1 VEISA
6 PLQET
11 LWTPNSS
18 RESKEVSEL
27 LDQLENKF
35 GGNIIHRYL
44 PDEHHLPERSIKL
57 AASLTEK
64 PAIAWRNDRLRPI
77 QLLPVPHAVEVM
89 APIPDYPPMTFR
101 YKGRLHKVE
110 KADGPERIEPEWWI
124 EKGSLR
130 DYYTVED
137 EEGKRFWIFREG
149 QYDADKIPSWFI
161 HGFFA

>member
-1 VEISA
+1 
-6 PLQET
+6 
-11 LWTPNSS
+11 
-18 RESKEVSEL
+18 
-27 LDQLENKF
+27 
-35 GGNIIHRYL
+35 
-44 PDEHHLPERSIKL
+44 
-57 AASLTEK
+57 
-64 PAIAWRNDRLRPI
+64 AWRNDRPRPI